1 MNDTARNSDIARSE
15 IPAPDAAELTHLVAE
30 RTIHAAPERVFSLL
44 ADPSRH
50 HLTEPSDWVR
60 GSLEQSPATITEVG
74 QVFGI
79 EMFHVNAGGRYEMHN
94 RVIALEPERT
104 IAWEPAQ
111 YSADGILETGGW
123 TWRYDLEP
131 AGADTRVR
139 LTYDWSATPPEI
151 IEQIGGMPA
160 VGIDHL
166 ERSLEALAGAVE
178 TSHA

>member
-1 MNDTARNSDIARSE
+1 MNHTAPSDNTGQNS
-15 IPAPDAAELTHLVAE
+15 AEPTHLVAE
-30 RTIHAAPERVFSLL
+30 HTIHAASKKVFSLL

-50 HLTEPSDWVR
+50 HLTEPTDWVR

-111 YSADGILETGGW
+111 YSADGTLETGGW

-166 ERSLEALAGAVE
+166 ERSLEALADAVE